1 MALDQVMH
9 ERMVTVEPCE
19 SLRYLATLFDARE
32 THHILVMESG
42 VLLGIISDRD
52 LLKAIHPNTFS
63 DIASNTE
70 LNVLN
75 KTANQIMT
83 PKPIC
88 IHESKSIIEASELM
102 LEHGISG
109 LPVVDNVNK
118 VKGIVSLKA
127 IVGYFVRRTRER
139 QKKQMVNLV

>member
-9 ERMVTVEPCE
+9 ERLVIVEPFD
-19 SLRYLATLFDARE
+19 SLRYLATLFDSRE
-32 THHILVMESG
+32 THHILVMENG

-52 LLKAIHPNTFS
+52 LLKSIHPNTFT

-88 IHESKSIIEASELM
+88 INRDKSIVEAGEVM
-102 LEHGISG
+102 LDKSISA
-109 LPVVDNVNK
+109 LPVVNDLNEVL
-118 VKGIVSLKA
+118 GLVSLKG

-139 QKKQMVNLV
+139 QKKMVSLV